1 MSVDLVGS
9 LAGLEAL
16 APEWEALHRAD
27 PRATL
32 FQSPA
37 CGLAWARTHA
47 ADRVFAAAV
56 REEGRLTGLLPLFTW
71 EGAALLAGTGP
82 TDFND
87 GAFAPDAPE
96 AAALALA
103 AGCAEARRR
112 GADRVELR
120 QLRPVSALLAAPA
133 PRGWSDEPGE
143 DETCPVSPLTGTDGL
158 GAMLAKP
165 RKKLDYT
172 RRKAERAGGWTVEVA
187 DAAGVGAALDV
198 LFDLHARRWA
208 LEGEPGVLGDPLMQ
222 GFLRDAAPGW
232 RAEGSLRLRTL
243 RLADGA
249 PAAVLLALQDAAA
262 VHMYLTGFDPAHV
275 ALGPGTLLI
284 AETLEGAAREGCG
297 EARWLRGREPYK
309 YGWGAVDA
317 PTLRR
322 TLRPL

>member
-1 MSVDLVGS
+1 MSVEILPDLQ
-9 LAGLEAL
+9 ALEAL
-16 APEWEALHRAD
+16 APEWAALHRAD
-27 PRATL
+27 PRATP

-37 CGLAWARTHA
+37 CLLAWARGHA
-47 ADRVFAAAV
+47 ADRSFAAAV
-56 REEGRLTGLLPLFTW
+56 REGGRLAGLLPLFTW

-87 GAFAPDAPE
+87 GVFAPDAPE

-103 AGCAEARRR
+103 AACAEALRR
-112 GADRVELR
+112 GAERVELR
-120 QLRPVSALLAAPA
+120 QLRPGSALLAAPA
-133 PRGWSDEPGE
+133 PPGWREAAGE
-143 DETCPVSPLTGTDGL
+143 DETCPASPLTGEDGL

-172 RRKAERAGGWTVEVA
+172 RRKAERAGGWSVELA
-187 DAAGVGAALDV
+187 DAAGIAPALDA
-198 LFDLHARRWA
+198 LFDLHRRRWTA
-208 LEGEPGVLGDPLMQ
+208 EGEPGVLADPLMR
-222 GFLRDAAPGW
+222 GFLRGAAPGW
-232 RAEGSLRLRTL
+232 LAEGALRLRTL

-249 PAAVLLALQDAAA
+249 PAAVLLALQDDRA

-284 AETLEGAAREGCG
+284 AETLEGAAREGCA

-309 YGWGAVDA
+309 YGWGAVDR

-322 TLRPL
+322 TLRPG